1 MGKTEGF
8 FELRTPRQLLDKL
21 EADFVRLQSSAPIS
35 AEAQYAAFDFFVT
48 AEHLCDWVEQA
59 GGTDRATL
67 PKYDD
72 GDLVSH
78 VANGAKHFRVD
89 PKRHSTV
96 RDTQAYSGAFDS
108 AAFQRSAFDVDR
120 LIIERE
126 DGRVEAVLDVAARVL
141 EHWKKEVR

>member
-1 MGKTEGF
+1 MSTHEGF
-8 FELRTPRQLLDKL
+8 FELRTPKQLLDKL

-48 AEHLCDWVEQA
+48 AEHLPEWVAKAA
-59 GGTDRATL
+59 GSDLATL
-67 PKYDD
+67 RKYGD

-96 RDTQAYSGAFDS
+96 RDTQAHPGVFDP
-108 AAFQRSAFDVDR
+108 AVFDRRVFDVDR

-126 DGRVEAVLDVAARVL
+126 DGRGEAVLDVVARVL
-141 EHWKKEVR
+141 EHWKNEIL